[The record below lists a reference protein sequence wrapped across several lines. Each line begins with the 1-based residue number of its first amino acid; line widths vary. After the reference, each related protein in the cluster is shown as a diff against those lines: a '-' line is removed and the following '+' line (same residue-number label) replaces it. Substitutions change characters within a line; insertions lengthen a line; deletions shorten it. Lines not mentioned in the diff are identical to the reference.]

1 MSELWL
7 YNSLTSKKARFI
19 PIDRDNV
26 RMYVCGMTV
35 YDYCHIGHARV
46 MVVFDTLARH
56 LRRHYPL
63 TYVRNIT
70 DIDDKI
76 IARAADNGESIAALS
91 ERFIVAMHEDEAA
104 LGCCRPDREPL
115 ATKNVA
121 AMIALINRLIETGHA
136 YRASNGDVYYAV
148 RSFPDYGKLA
158 RRNLDDLRAGER
170 VAPND
175 AKRDPLDFV
184 LWKAA
189 KAGEPNWNSPWSA
202 GRPGWHIECSAMSER
217 ELGKYFDIHGG
228 GMDLKFPHHECE
240 IAQSEGAY
248 GARHV
253 NYWIHNGFVQIDS
266 EKMSKSLGNF
276 FTVREVLEKF
286 SGEVIR
292 FFMLQTHYRSP
303 LNYSDAGL
311 EEAQKALTRL
321 YSALQPHAAVVA
333 EGDVSDSQH
342 EAAFDAAMN
351 DDLNTPR
358 ALAVLFETAKLLN
371 KASVTGK
378 DAREHAQTLYL
389 LGRRLGL
396 FSHDPDAFLK
406 RRGRSGQ
413 CDETAIQALLEE
425 RLAARKTK
433 DFARADAIRE
443 ALAVQGIVIE
453 DTKDGTEWR
462 RS

>member
-1 MSELWL
+1 MSELRL
-7 YNSLTSKKARFI
+7 YNSLTREKARFV
-19 PIDRDNV
+19 PIDRENV
-26 RMYVCGMTV
+26 RLYVCGMTV

-46 MVVFDTLARH
+46 MVVFDILARH

-76 IARAADNGESIAALS
+76 IARAAANGESIAALG
-91 ERFIVAMHEDEAA
+91 ERFIAAMHEDEAA
-104 LGCCRPDREPL
+104 LGCRRPDREPR
-115 ATKNVA
+115 ATENVG
-121 AMIALINRLIETGHA
+121 AMITLVARLIETGHA
-136 YRASNGDVYYAV
+136 YPAANGDVYYAV
-148 RSFPDYGKLA
+148 RRFPGYGKLA
-158 RRNLDDLRAGER
+158 RRALDDLRAGER
-170 VAPND
+170 VAVND

-189 KAGEPNWNSPWSA
+189 RTGEPSWNSPWGD

-217 ELGKYFDIHGG
+217 ELGRSFDLHGG

-240 IAQSEGAY
+240 IAQSEAAY

-276 FTVREVLEKF
+276 FTVREVREKF

-292 FFMLQTHYRSP
+292 FFILQTHYRGP

-321 YSALQPHAAVVA
+321 YGALEPHAAVIAEDVA
-333 EGDVSDSQH
+333 PDS
-342 EAAFDAAMN
+342 EKAATFDAAMN

-358 ALAVLFETAKLLN
+358 ALAVLFETARTLN
-371 KASVTGK
+371 KASVSSR
-378 DAREHAQTLYL
+378 DARRQANTLYL

-396 FSHDPDAFLK
+396 FAHDPYVFLK
-406 RRGRSGQ
+406 GKAGGEKP
-413 CDETAIQALLEE
+413 DETAIEALLDE
-425 RLAARKTK
+425 RRAARKAG
-433 DFARADAIRE
+433 DFARADAIRD
-443 ALAVQGIVIE
+443 ALGADGIVIE
-453 DTKDGTEWR
+453 DTRDDTQWR
-462 RS
+462 RG